1 MVGFYIMAVL
11 VDVVAVFLELGGG
24 RAVEL
29 AVKCV
34 DFDSSKIDLK
44 STFHL
49 EELKQVGHMEGVPV
63 VEVEEGEVATA
74 TQTADSSP
82 DYTSHR
88 LKLYYNSIAAASTI
102 IISIAAAHSSA
113 KPPLKPF

>member
-11 VDVVAVFLELGGG
+11 VDVVAVFVELGGG
-24 RAVEL
+24 RVVEL
-29 AVKCV
+29 AAKRV
-34 DFDSSKIDLK
+34 DLDSSKIDLK

-63 VEVEEGEVATA
+63 VEVEEAPVVEVEEGEVATA

-88 LKLYYNSIAAASTI
+88 LKLY
-102 IISIAAAHSSA
+102 
-113 KPPLKPF
+113 